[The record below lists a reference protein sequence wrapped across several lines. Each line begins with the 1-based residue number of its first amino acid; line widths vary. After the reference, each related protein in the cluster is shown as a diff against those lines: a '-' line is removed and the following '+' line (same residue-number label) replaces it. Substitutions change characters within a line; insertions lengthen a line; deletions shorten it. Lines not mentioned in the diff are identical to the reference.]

1 LAVRVGR
8 TELAWA
14 GRDHTVELLV
24 RDVRLLSGRET
35 VALVPTLEVE
45 LSLRAL
51 VHGRVAPREV
61 ELRGLEL
68 TLVREKNGR
77 IGLATGKSLSAPG
90 GSVTLETLLGS
101 GPPGGPV
108 AQLETIAVRE
118 GQLVFLDRTRDDT
131 WHLRAVDLAL
141 QRSEA
146 GIALRLACGLEG
158 GAALVP
164 LRLDGLYHPDPARST
179 ATLFFEHIEPAAL
192 APRLSSPALAEL
204 LARLRLPGK
213 GSVALELDG
222 SLRPRR
228 VRLSA
233 EGGQGSIVATEL
245 RARVVP
251 IERLRGHVT
260 LEL

>member
-1 LAVRVGR
+1 
-8 TELAWA
+8 
-14 GRDHTVELLV
+14 
-24 RDVRLLSGRET
+24 S
-35 VALVPTLEVE
+35 VPTLEVE

-77 IGLATGKSLSAPG
+77 IGLVPGKSLSEPDE
-90 GSVTLETLLGS
+90 SVMLETLLGS
-101 GPPGGPV
+101 GPSGGPL
-108 AQLETIAVRE
+108 AQLERIALRE
-118 GQLVFLDRTRDDT
+118 GQ
-131 WHLRAVDLAL
+131 
-141 QRSEA
+141 
-146 GIALRLACGLEG
+146 
-158 GAALVP
+158 
-164 LRLDGLYHPDPARST
+164 
-179 ATLFFEHIEPAAL
+179 
-192 APRLSSPALAEL
+192 
-204 LARLRLPGK
+204 LARLRLPVK

-233 EGGQGSIVATEL
+233 EGGHGSIVATEL

-260 LEL
+260 LELEENALAVEDVVLDLGGPTVGFVGRIGLDEART